1 MPNPHPP
8 QRRSSPSAIGILG
21 FRFSAFGVN
30 RHPGSTLQTPRPAI
44 IVCQNYCA
52 SNMKRRL
59 IYGVV
64 VVALSV
70 NLIIGARI
78 YLSSAQAAEKDSPYP
93 SLELFTYVMEKVRK
107 DYVDGGKLTY
117 KELVYAAMKGM
128 LNTLDPH
135 SEFMEPE
142 KYKELQNDTQGAFG
156 GLGIVISMKD
166 NFITVVAPMEDSPG
180 FKAGIMSGDRII
192 KIDGKSTER
201 MSLQDAV
208 KTLRGD
214 PDTDVKITLLRPSSS
229 QVKDYKLTR
238 AIIKIDMVKDINSK
252 KEFPLGDNKIGYI
265 RLVQFGE
272 KTSADLE
279 TALKKL
285 KGMQGLVLDLRWNPG
300 GLLDQAVDV
309 CEKFLPRGDLVVT
322 TEGPNASQNSVRKA
336 SGRGDELHNLPI
348 VVLVNLGS
356 ASASEIVAG
365 CLQDTKRA
373 IILGEKTFG
382 KGSVQSILPLSDGS
396 ALRLTTAK
404 YYTPSH
410 KVIHEEGITP
420 DIVVPLTEEQERD
433 IQLKHTPGGVQSLDD
448 KERERVLNARDP
460 QLDRAMDL
468 LKGITLFTQRAP
480 APDHRVAKGEKLAA
494 K

>member
-1 MPNPHPP
+1 
-8 QRRSSPSAIGILG
+8 
-21 FRFSAFGVN
+21 
-30 RHPGSTLQTPRPAI
+30 
-44 IVCQNYCA
+44 
-52 SNMKRRL
+52 MKRRL
-59 IYGVV
+59 IYGAVV
-64 VVALSV
+64 TALSI
-70 NLIIGARI
+70 NLMIGARI
-78 YLSSAQAAEKDSPYP
+78 YLSSAQAAEKDSAYP

-107 DYVDGGKLTY
+107 DYVDGQKLTY

-201 MSLQDAV
+201 MSLPDAV
-208 KTLRGD
+208 KTLRGE
-214 PDTDVKITLLRPSSS
+214 PGSDVKITLLRPSSS

-238 AIIKIDMVKDINSK
+238 AVINIDMVKDINSK
-252 KEFPLGDNKIGYI
+252 TEFPLGDNKIGYI

-279 TALKKL
+279 IAIKKL
-285 KGMQGLVLDLRWNPG
+285 KSEGMQGLILDLRWNPG

-309 CEKFLPRGDLVVT
+309 CEKFLPRGNLVVT

-336 SGRGDELHNLPI
+336 AGRGDELHNMPI
-348 VVLVNLGS
+348 DVLVNLGS

-373 IILGEKTFG
+373 IVLGEKTFG

-420 DIVVPLTEEQERD
+420 DIVVPLTEEQERE
-433 IQLKHTPGGVQSLDD
+433 IQLKHMPGGIQSLDD
-448 KERERVLNARDP
+448 KERDRVMSGRDP

-480 APDHRVAKGEKLAA
+480 APENRVAKGEKLAA